1 MTINAA
7 DNSPRIEYTV
17 AQGVTQTTFS
27 VPFEFFDTGDLN
39 VYVDGVLKVE
49 GSDYT
54 VTGGEGST
62 GSIIFVEADPA
73 EVQQVTGATGGSQVV
88 ITRDIPIER
97 TTDFNAGS
105 DINRA
110 ALNEQLDTI
119 IALIA
124 DVDDKA
130 SRAIQIPD
138 YEVAPSLSLPDIE
151 DRKGRVLAF
160 DETTGDVAVGPVI
173 SEISTLNSITAD
185 IARLADIEDGTLAT
199 DAIQTVSGI
208 SSNVTTVAGVS
219 GNVTTVAG
227 ISSDVTAVAADATDI
242 GTVSS
247 NIANV
252 NTVAGISADVSTVA
266 ADGTDI
272 GVVAGISSD
281 VTTVSGISANVTT
294 VAGISSDV
302 TTVAGINT
310 SDLASVAAIDS
321 DVATVSGIASNV
333 TTVAGNN
340 ANVTTVAGISSDVT
354 AVAADATDIGTVAT
368 NLAGTNTI
376 GTVAGSISNV
386 NAVGGSISSV
396 NTVATN
402 IDNVNDFFD
411 VYRTGTSFPTTS
423 LNAGDLFLNTDTG
436 TLYVYSGSGWTAGV
450 TAGSGFMPISG
461 GNFTGNI
468 ILYADPTNSLG
479 AATKQYVDTIAAAG
493 LHYHAPVR
501 VETDGSLPA
510 TYDNGTSGVGATL
523 TNSGTQEALVIDGVT
538 LSVNDRVLIYARTN
552 AFENGVYYVSDTG
565 SASTNWVLTRTTD
578 TDSYGASDPDALGQ
592 GDAFFVLEGETGA
605 GELYVMNTQGEITFG
620 TTGITFTQVA
630 ATAVYSAGTGLT
642 LTGTEF
648 AAAQDIATS
657 ASPTFA
663 GLTLN
668 GAATSTGD
676 ITASNFVTTGN
687 VDGRDVS
694 ADGAKLDGIEAGA
707 TADQTAAEILTAIK
721 TVDGAGSGLDA
732 DTLDGIQASSFLQA
746 NQTITL
752 SGDATGSGTTSIVVT
767 VADDSHNH
775 IISNVDGLQTALD
788 GKLNLSGG
796 TVTGTINAATFN
808 ATSTT
813 NGGFQG
819 IDADTATTPS
829 FTWSADLNTGI
840 YRPAADTLSVTTAG
854 TRRFTVG
861 PAGQIGV
868 GGANYGTSGQ
878 VLTSNGTGSAPSWQ
892 AGGGAVS
899 QTFTAS
905 GTWTKPSSGTYA
917 FVEVWG
923 GGGGGGSDL
932 TGDGGSGGG
941 GGGYNSELIKLSSL
955 SATVAVT
962 IGAGGAGGTTAS
974 YAGGTGGTTTFGSYL
989 KVYGGGGGNNQSW
1002 GGGGGGDLSAGATG
1016 GSTSPTNGGQGST
1029 RGHDGKTITVSGNQ
1043 VNTDGYTSGNP
1054 NVPRYGGGG
1063 GGSGS
1068 GSGTTYEAG
1077 DSVFGGG
1084 GGAGGLDGTA
1094 GTTNTKYG
1102 VSKYGGRGGT
1112 GATAG
1117 GAAGNGVQP
1126 AGGGGGTEAGNA
1138 GNGGAGQCRVTVW

>member
-7 DNSPRIEYTV
+7 DNSPRIEYSV

-27 VPFEFFDTGDLN
+27 VPFEFFDTGDIN

-62 GSIIFVEADPA
+62 GSIIFVTADPG
-73 EVQQVTGATGGSQVV
+73 EIQQVTGATGGSQVV

-130 SRAIQIPD
+130 NRAIQIPD
-138 YEVAPSLSLPDIE
+138 YEVAPSLSLPDID
-151 DRKGRVLAF
+151 DRKGKVLGFNA
-160 DETTGDVAVGPVI
+160 TTGAVESGPTIADVSSLAD
-173 SEISTLNSITAD
+173 ITAD

-208 SSNVTTVAGVS
+208 SSNVTTVAGIS

-266 ADGTDI
+266 ANGTDI

-294 VAGISSDV
+294 VAGISSAVTSVAADATDIGTVSANIGNVNTVAGISGNV
-302 TTVAGINT
+302 TTVAGISADVT
-310 SDLASVAAIDS
+310 AVAGDAIDIGT
-321 DVATVSGIASNV
+321 VATSIADVNTVAGIAANV

-411 VYRTGTSFPTTS
+411 VYRTGTSFPTTN
-423 LNAGDLFLNTDTG
+423 LNAGDLFLNTTTG
-436 TLYVYSGSGWTAGV
+436 TLYVYTGSGWTAGV

-461 GNFTGNI
+461 GTFTGNI
-468 ILYADPTNSLG
+468 LLYADPTNNLG

-493 LHYHAPVR
+493 LHYHDPVR
-501 VETDGSLPA
+501 VETDGTLPA
-510 TYDNGTSGVGATL
+510 TYDNGSSGVGATL
-523 TNSGTQEALVIDGVT
+523 TNSGTQAALVIDGVT

-592 GDAFFVLEGETGA
+592 GDAFFVLEGATGA
-605 GELYVMNTQGEITFG
+605 GELYVMNTQGEIIFG

-630 ATAVYSAGTGLT
+630 STAVYSAGTGLT

-668 GAATSTGD
+668 GSATSTGN
-676 ITASNFVTTGN
+676 ITASNFVTTGT

-694 ADGAKLDGIEAGA
+694 VDGAKLDSIEAGA
-707 TADQTAAEILTAIK
+707 TADQTAAEIKIAYESNANTNAFTDAEQSKLSGIEAGADVTDTANVAAAGGALTANNLSDLANAGTARTNLGLGTIA
-721 TVDGAGSGLDA
+721 TQDSTSVNIDGGAI
-732 DTLDGIQASSFLQA
+732 DGTPIGASSA
-746 NQTITL
+746 
-752 SGDATGSGTTSIVVT
+752 STGSFTTLAISTSVSGNAVATQAEAQAGTNNDQIMTPLRVSQ
-767 VADDSHNH
+767 A
-775 IISNVDGLQTALD
+775 ISAL
-788 GKLNLSGG
+788 
-796 TVTGTINAATFN
+796 A
-808 ATSTT
+808 ST
-813 NGGFQG
+813 
-819 IDADTATTPS
+819 P
-829 FTWSADLNTGI
+829 
-840 YRPAADTLSVTTAG
+840 TTAG
-854 TRRFTVG
+854 AVG
-861 PAGQIGV
+861 TYAWMWRDNTSFQVGSTYAGSTLYYAALRDDSTNPPA
-868 GGANYGTSGQ
+868 ANSTTPANQ
-878 VLTSNGTGSAPSWQ
+878 VHSA
-892 AGGGAVS
+892 
-899 QTFTAS
+899 TTAS
-905 GTWTKPSSGTYA
+905 GTWRA
-917 FVEVWG
+917 M
-923 GGGGGGSDL
+923 GS
-932 TGDGGSGGG
+932 
-941 GGGYNSELIKLSSL
+941 
-955 SATVAVT
+955 A
-962 IGAGGAGGTTAS
+962 GTTS
-974 YAGGTGGTTTFGSYL
+974 STYGTTTLCVRIS
-989 KVYGGGGGNNQSW
+989 
-1002 GGGGGGDLSAGATG
+1002 
-1016 GSTSPTNGGQGST
+1016 
-1029 RGHDGKTITVSGNQ
+1029 
-1043 VNTDGYTSGNP
+1043 
-1054 NVPRYGGGG
+1054 
-1063 GGSGS
+1063 
-1068 GSGTTYEAG
+1068 
-1077 DSVFGGG
+1077 
-1084 GGAGGLDGTA
+1084 
-1094 GTTNTKYG
+1094 
-1102 VSKYGGRGGT
+1102 
-1112 GATAG
+1112 
-1117 GAAGNGVQP
+1117 
-1126 AGGGGGTEAGNA
+1126 
-1138 GNGGAGQCRVTVW
+1138 